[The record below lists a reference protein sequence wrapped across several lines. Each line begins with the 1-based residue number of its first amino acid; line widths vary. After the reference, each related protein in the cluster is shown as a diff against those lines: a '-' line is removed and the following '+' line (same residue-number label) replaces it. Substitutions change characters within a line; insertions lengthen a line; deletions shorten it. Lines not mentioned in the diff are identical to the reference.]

1 MKILCKLSFIL
12 FVLFQL
18 VRTTGGAKLVSSGV
32 PHSGGFD
39 KNDTSLIKMTGYLAS
54 SIWQEV
60 SSVVQNGWQKTVA
73 FAKTL
78 TNKTANNS
86 SEKVIVKDEKS
97 ATGHNTNSSS
107 VAVVDNNHSTARNPF
122 TRKFIQQ
129 ENLSYHHVP
138 VVGAANSTSIAIP
151 ECKTF
156 DCMVWKVSKVMG
168 ISVGGGFLASLAF
181 PVAAYLLL
189 NILGFTGYGTNNCI

>member
-18 VRTTGGAKLVSSGV
+18 VTTSGGAKLVSSGV
-32 PHSGGFD
+32 PHSEVFD
-39 KNDTSLIKMTGYLAS
+39 KNDTIKMTGYLAS

-86 SEKVIVKDEKS
+86 SEKVIVQDEKS

-107 VAVVDNNHSTARNPF
+107 AAVVDNNHSTARNPF

-129 ENLSYHHVP
+129 ENLSYY
-138 VVGAANSTSIAIP
+138 NSGTA
-151 ECKTF
+151 K
-156 DCMVWKVSKVMG
+156 DH
-168 ISVGGGFLASLAF
+168 SL
-181 PVAAYLLL
+181 
-189 NILGFTGYGTNNCI
+189 